1 MQNYKFILN
10 WVIIP
15 VPIEGKISIEQF
27 IGGRL
32 TDIINVAYESMKYVG
47 S

>member
-15 VPIEGKISIEQF
+15 VPIEGFILIEQL
-27 IGGRL
+27 IGGKL
-32 TDIINVAYESMKYVG
+32 TDIINVAYEGMKYVG